1 MTAVHQESHHA
12 GTDFLHAKIRQHL
25 WILQG
30 RELEKKIRFNCAVC
44 VKSRAKLATQ
54 KMGDLPSARLD
65 SYTAPF
71 THIALDYFGPI
82 ETSAYRNRVIK
93 RYGLLITCLVTRN
106 FYVEMVQ
113 SMSTPDFLYGLR
125 RFIGEFT
132 KPTEIFCDNGTNF
145 VGAEKELATA
155 FRELQKDEKFKEF
168 ARERSIIWKFQPP
181 SAPHFGGSHESM
193 VKSTKRALYRAL
205 DTEKAGLRY
214 PTDEMLRTL
223 LKEVAGVLNMRPLT
237 LASNDP
243 EDFRPITPKD
253 FLNLPPT
260 SDLPAGDIR
269 RALPRDHIRY
279 VKKMANLF
287 WDLWTKIFLPTL
299 VPRRKW
305 VAEERNF
312 EVGDSIMLSDNNLLP
327 NQWKTGRIIEVYPGS
342 DGFVRVV
349 KVKTDCGEY
358 LRPIHRL
365 VLLEPYSAVLQSAS
379 GENVPEEK
387 NAEFKC
393 IF

>member
-1 MTAVHQESHHA
+1 
-12 GTDFLHAKIRQHL
+12 
-25 WILQG
+25 
-30 RELEKKIRFNCAVC
+30 
-44 VKSRAKLATQ
+44 
-54 KMGDLPSARLD
+54 
-65 SYTAPF
+65 
-71 THIALDYFGPI
+71 
-82 ETSAYRNRVIK
+82 
-93 RYGLLITCLVTRN
+93 
-106 FYVEMVQ
+106 
-113 SMSTPDFLYGLR
+113 
-125 RFIGEFT
+125 
-132 KPTEIFCDNGTNF
+132 
-145 VGAEKELATA
+145 
-155 FRELQKDEKFKEF
+155 
-168 ARERSIIWKFQPP
+168 
-181 SAPHFGGSHESM
+181 M

-223 LKEVAGVLNMRPLT
+223 LKEVAGMLNGRPLT

-269 RALPRDHIRY
+269 RALHRDHIRY

-365 VLLEPYSAVLQSAS
+365 VLLEPY
-379 GENVPEEK
+379 
-387 NAEFKC
+387 
-393 IF
+393 

>member
-1 MTAVHQESHHA
+1 
-12 GTDFLHAKIRQHL
+12 
-25 WILQG
+25 
-30 RELEKKIRFNCAVC
+30 
-44 VKSRAKLATQ
+44 
-54 KMGDLPSARLD
+54 
-65 SYTAPF
+65 
-71 THIALDYFGPI
+71 
-82 ETSAYRNRVIK
+82 
-93 RYGLLITCLVTRN
+93 
-106 FYVEMVQ
+106 
-113 SMSTPDFLYGLR
+113 
-125 RFIGEFT
+125 
-132 KPTEIFCDNGTNF
+132 
-145 VGAEKELATA
+145 
-155 FRELQKDEKFKEF
+155 
-168 ARERSIIWKFQPP
+168 
-181 SAPHFGGSHESM
+181 M

-223 LKEVAGVLNMRPLT
+223 LKEVAGMLNGRPLT

-312 EVGDSIMLSDNNLLP
+312 EVGYSIMLSDNNLLP

-365 VLLEPYSAVLQSAS
+365 VLLEPYSAVLPSAS

-387 NAEFKC
+387 NA
-393 IF
+393 